1 MELTYMKKNNKV
13 FNACSRFLILYRSS
27 LVSLITKKYELM
39 NKSDVEE
46 TNSGFLRY
54 FSYEHLE
61 FFKKFILIQVWTAPF
76 KSQIK

>member
-1 MELTYMKKNNKV
+1 
-13 FNACSRFLILYRSS
+13 
-27 LVSLITKKYELM
+27 M